1 MTINCAQ
8 LREVIIKPVLGALGL
23 FSDEAVNLLLGT
35 AAVETQLGRY
45 IVQPDGRLFEGGIGI
60 YQCDIPTY
68 NDIWTRYIAA
78 SPAMKAR
85 IQLYVGYNLKP
96 PAQRLASDLILAT
109 IICRLHYARIGQPIP
124 VGPGVKEMA
133 VFWKK
138 WYNPYGS
145 IENFIKN
152 YKEYVA

>member
-8 LREVIIKPVLGALGL
+8 LREVIIRPVLSAIGL
-23 FSDEAVNLLLGT
+23 YSDEAINLLLGT

-78 SPAMKAR
+78 SAAMKAR
-85 IQLYVGYNLKP
+85 IQLYVGYSLKP

-109 IICRLHYARIGQPIP
+109 IICRLHYIRVSQALP
-124 VGPGVKEMA
+124 VATDIVGMA
-133 VFWKK
+133 AYWKK
-138 WYNPYGS
+138 WYRPDGT
-145 IENFIKN
+145 IDEFVKN
-152 YKEYVA
+152 YREYVA